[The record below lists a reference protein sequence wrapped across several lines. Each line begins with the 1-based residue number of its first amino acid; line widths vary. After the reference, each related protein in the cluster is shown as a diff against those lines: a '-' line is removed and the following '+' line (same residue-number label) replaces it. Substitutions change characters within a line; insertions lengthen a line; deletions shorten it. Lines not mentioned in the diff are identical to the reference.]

1 MTTPTP
7 VLAPLPAPVASNVP
21 APDTSPQAADP
32 LWYRDATIYQLH
44 VKSFADANGDGI
56 GDFKGLIGR
65 LDYIREL
72 GTDTVWLLP
81 FYPSPRRDDG
91 YDIADYR
98 GVHPDYGTMD
108 DVRHFIAEAHARGMR
123 VVTELVINHT
133 SNEHPWFQAARK
145 APPGSPERDFYVW
158 SDNDEAYAGTRVIF
172 VDTERSNW
180 TWDPVAGAYFWH
192 RFYSHQPDL
201 NFDNPAVLEEVLS
214 VMRFWLDVG
223 VDGLRLD
230 AVPYLVEREG
240 TNNENLP
247 ETHAILKKI
256 RAELDAYAPG
266 RMLLAEANQW
276 PEDAQQYFGDGDECN
291 MSFHFPLMPRMYMAI
306 AREDRF
312 PITDI
317 MRQTPSIPEN
327 CQWVVF
333 LRNHD
338 ELTLEM
344 VTDSERDYLWSTY
357 ASDRRARINLGIRR
371 RLAPLLEHDRRR
383 IELMNGLLL
392 SMPGTPVIYYG
403 DEIGM
408 GDNIHL
414 GDRDGVRTPMQW
426 SPDRN
431 GGFSRADP
439 EALILPPIMGPIYGY
454 AAVNVEAQE
463 SDQHSLLNWTRRLL
477 AVRKTYRAFGRGVQ
491 RFLYPANRKV
501 LAFLRSYGDQDI
513 LCVSNLSRTAQAVEV
528 DLGEFTGRIPVDLL
542 GGSAF
547 PPIGQLPYLLTMPPY
562 AFYWFTLAR
571 ETEMPTSHTPA
582 PEAMPDLATL
592 VLRHGLSELM
602 AQPARGMIEADLLKP
617 YLALRRWFAAKDH
630 AIAGARLVHGAILP
644 GAAGDILLAELE
656 VQSAGASARS
666 DTYLL
671 PLGIV
676 WEDEASGAL
685 PQQLALARVR
695 RGRRVGLL
703 TDGFAVDALPHT
715 VLTMLRGGTAVPVEG
730 GHISFLPTPQLD
742 AVHIAPDAEIRRLS
756 AEQSNSSLIFGD
768 AVMLK
773 MLRRTT
779 SGIHPEIEMSEYLTA
794 RGYANAPPL
803 LGSVWR
809 VSDDGGRQALMVVQG
824 FVRNQGDAW
833 TWLLDS
839 LARTVETL
847 ATAGDDAAE
856 EVDAFAPLLAF
867 TAAIGTRLGELHAVL
882 ALPTEDDAFAP
893 QAATA
898 ADGTEWATDVRAQLE
913 AAMAALARVDN
924 WPDQASAEQA
934 GFLVANAQ
942 ALVGENGVLDRLL
955 DAVPGA
961 LKTRIHGDFHL
972 GQVLIVQ
979 GDAFLIDFEGEPAR
993 PLSERRAKS
1002 SPLRD
1007 VAGML
1012 RSFDYARA
1020 VAATGRSAMTPS
1032 AAERRAPLLERAHA
1046 TMSAAFL
1053 DAYRLAHDSAPQRW
1067 SEPAVEDSL
1076 TDLFL
1081 LQKAAYEV
1089 CYEAANRVGWLPVPL
1104 RGLADL
1110 VGRLIGAPV
1119 TGASAHAHQE

>member
-1 MTTPTP
+1 MTN
-7 VLAPLPAPVASNVP
+7 LAPVASHTP

-44 VKSFADANGDGI
+44 VKSFADSNGDGI
-56 GDFKGLIGR
+56 GDFRGLIQK
-65 LDYIREL
+65 LDYILEL
-72 GTDTVWLLP
+72 GTDTIWLLP

-91 YDIADYR
+91 YDISDYR

-108 DVRHFIAEAHARGMR
+108 DVREFIAEAHARGMR

-158 SDNDEAYAGTRVIF
+158 SDNDTAYAGTRVIF

-214 VMRFWLDVG
+214 VMRFWLDTG

-266 RMLLAEANQW
+266 KMLLAEANQW

-439 EALILPPIMGPIYGY
+439 EGLILPPIMGPIYGF

-491 RFLYPANRKV
+491 RFLYPSNRKV
-501 LAFLRSYGDQDI
+501 LAFLRSFDDQDI

-528 DLGEFTGRIPVDLL
+528 DLGDFSGRIPVDLL

-547 PPIGQLPYLLTMPPY
+547 PPVGQLPYLLTMPPY
-562 AFYWFTLAR
+562 AFYWFILAR
-571 ETEMPTSHTPA
+571 ETEMPSSHTPA
-582 PEAMPDLATL
+582 PEAMPDLTTL
-592 VLRHGLSELM
+592 VLRRGLADVM
-602 AQPARGMIEADLLKP
+602 APAARGMIEGDMLKP
-617 YLALRRWFAAKDH
+617 YLALRRWFAAKDR
-630 AIAGARLVHGAILP
+630 AIASARITH
-644 GAAGDILLAELE
+644 AAVLEGEGSDILLAELE
-656 VQSAGASARS
+656 VHSAGEGGRTDA
-666 DTYLL
+666 YLL

-715 VLTMLRGGTAVPVEG
+715 VLALLRTHAKVAYDGGSIVFEPTARLADIDVQPG
-730 GHISFLPTPQLD
+730 
-742 AVHIAPDAEIRRLS
+742 AEIRRMS
-756 AEQSNSSLIFGD
+756 AEQSNSSLIIGD
-768 AVMLK
+768 AAMLK
-773 MLRRTT
+773 VLRRTT
-779 SGIHPEIEMSEYLTA
+779 SGIHPEIEMSDYLTA
-794 RGYANAPPL
+794 NGYGNAPPL
-803 LGSVWR
+803 LGSAWR
-809 VSDDGGRQALMVVQG
+809 VSEAVEGKEADRQALIVVQG
-824 FVRNQGDAW
+824 FVRNQGDGW
-833 TWLLDS
+833 TWLLDFLS
-839 LARTVETL
+839 RTADTL
-847 ATAGDDAAE
+847 AMATDDRAE
-856 EVDAFAPLLAF
+856 EVDAFAPLLSF
-867 TAAIGTRLGELHAVL
+867 TGAIGKRLAELHAVL
-882 ALPTEDDAFAP
+882 ARPTDDAAFKPEPAN
-893 QAATA
+893 AEDSAEWA
-898 ADGTEWATDVRAQLE
+898 ADIRAQLE
-913 AAMAALARVDN
+913 AAISAVGRIDSWTDPVAAEDA
-924 WPDQASAEQA
+924 A
-934 GFLVANAQ
+934 FLTANAPK
-942 ALVGENGVLDRLL
+942 VLEKGGGLDQLL
-955 DAVPGA
+955 AAIPGT

-972 GQVLIVQ
+972 GQVLVVQ
-979 GDAFLIDFEGEPAR
+979 DDAYLIDFEGEPAR

-1020 VAATGRSAMTPS
+1020 VAAPGRAAMTPS
-1032 AAERRAPLLERAHA
+1032 AVERRTPILLRAHKAMAA
-1046 TMSAAFL
+1046 TFM
-1053 DAYRLAHDSAPQRW
+1053 DAYRLAHDKAEHRW
-1067 SEPAVEDSL
+1067 ALPEAEESL
-1076 TDLFL
+1076 TTLFL

-1089 CYEAANRVGWLPVPL
+1089 CYEAANRIGWLPVPL
-1104 RGLADL
+1104 HGLADL
-1110 VGRLIGAPV
+1110 VGRL
-1119 TGASAHAHQE
+1119 TGASDRTQQG